1 MTLSRQFQ
9 QVTTVSVM
17 NQYKRMGDMLLEK
30 GLLTSVQLGRALECQ
45 ETTRRRFGEV
55 VVSLGFVEEH
65 EITSCLAEQ
74 YDLPIA
80 NLNEIKSSPE
90 VLQLITPTFAL
101 RHLFLPV
108 SISETEIVGVI
119 ADPIDIDATDAVTQ
133 AVGKR
138 LRLSIA
144 PPTALFEF
152 IAKTYA
158 IPAKRR
164 QLEVEE
170 PTAEKPK
177 RKMRIDKQTDRQELL
192 NSLRAMK
199 NKRVKIAA

>member
-1 MTLSRQFQ
+1 
-9 QVTTVSVM
+9 M
-17 NQYKRMGDMLLEK
+17 NQYKRMGDLLVGK
-30 GLLTSVQLGRALECQ
+30 GLLTPVQLGRAIECQ

-65 EITSCLAEQ
+65 EITACLAEQ
-74 YDLPIA
+74 YDLPVA
-80 NLNEIKSSPE
+80 NLGEIKSSAE
-90 VLQLITPTFAL
+90 VLQLISPTFAL

-164 QLEVEE
+164 QLDAEDT
-170 PTAEKPK
+170 PAEKPK
-177 RKMRIDKQTDRQELL
+177 RKMRIDKQADRQELL

-199 NKRVKIAA
+199 TKRAKLAA